1 MRSCLQDLELQ
12 SYLLYAQLIL
22 MTVLPQATKKLNY
35 AWCIFVYIFYMIT
48 EMMTSL
54 FECIIVSANSS

>member
-22 MTVLPQATKKLNY
+22 MTMFPQATK
-35 AWCIFVYIFYMIT
+35 
-48 EMMTSL
+48 
-54 FECIIVSANSS
+54 